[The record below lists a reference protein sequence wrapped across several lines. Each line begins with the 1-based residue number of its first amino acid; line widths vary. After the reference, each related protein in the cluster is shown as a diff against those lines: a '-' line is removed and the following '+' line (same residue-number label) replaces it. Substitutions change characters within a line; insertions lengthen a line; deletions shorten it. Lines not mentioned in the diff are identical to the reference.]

1 MRAPGRRGGGPEAS
15 KVPPADLRTAQA
27 STTVRCRSHGS
38 GRMAGPHGGTTDRH
52 GEIVSTVAQCA
63 PRGQEQVD
71 GFDLANHGADVSVA
85 AQGGTL
91 EVGAG
96 EFPLS
101 TLEDAE
107 DLCAAP
113 DDARAE
119 ASDGAPL
126 DDNEGSDE
134 TVTTESAPAP
144 QQRGNG
150 NATGGR
156 SRQKAPS
163 GSSMS
168 HPLSSSALRRRS
180 STFGSTVVAN
190 QRAEASL
197 PS

>member
-1 MRAPGRRGGGPEAS
+1 MARS
-15 KVPPADLRTAQA
+15 CPP
-27 STTVRCRSHGS
+27 SRS
-38 GRMAGPHGGTTDRH
+38 
-52 GEIVSTVAQCA
+52 A

-134 TVTTESAPAP
+134 TVTTESAPSP
-144 QQRGNG
+144 R
-150 NATGGR
+150 
-156 SRQKAPS
+156 P
-163 GSSMS
+163 
-168 HPLSSSALRRRS
+168 RRS
-180 STFGSTVVAN
+180 SAATGTPPAAGPVRRRP
-190 QRAEASL
+190 RAV
-197 PS
+197 P